1 MQETDPRCIRVLLN
15 EKEQKTLRKALFIY
29 QGQLYKKFGGV
40 TKEQRKEI
48 ESIYDK
54 LNLSLL
60 YQIHSFLLRF

>member
-1 MQETDPRCIRVLLN
+1 MQQETDPRCIRVLLN
-15 EKEQKTLRKALFIY
+15 DKEQKTLRKALFIY

-54 LNLSLL
+54 LNL
-60 YQIHSFLLRF
+60 R